1 MIIAIDPGEKKSAI
15 AHITF
20 TGKSLVGGL
29 AYNGIFP
36 NKDILDFFPP
46 ELDAWVVVEDFEP
59 RGHPLGKD
67 SISTIKWIGRFIQK
81 PTCPT
86 YVLPRRRVKAL
97 LGVGK
102 KGTDAKVR
110 AAMIA
115 HFGKPG
121 TKKKPG
127 PTYGITSHL
136 WQALGLAVAFSRILG
151 RETLT
156 PENQAT

>member
-15 AHITF
+15 IKITKNA
-20 TGKSLVGGL
+20 GKIL
-29 AYNGIFP
+29 NGYLPPQIAT
-36 NKDILDFFPP
+36 NDKILSIL
-46 ELDAWVVVEDFEP
+46 EDAGYDNFIVIEDFEP

-67 SISTIKWIGRFIQK
+67 SITTIKWIGRFIQK

-121 TKKKPG
+121 TKAKPG

-151 RETLT
+151 RETLVQ
-156 PENQAT
+156 ENR